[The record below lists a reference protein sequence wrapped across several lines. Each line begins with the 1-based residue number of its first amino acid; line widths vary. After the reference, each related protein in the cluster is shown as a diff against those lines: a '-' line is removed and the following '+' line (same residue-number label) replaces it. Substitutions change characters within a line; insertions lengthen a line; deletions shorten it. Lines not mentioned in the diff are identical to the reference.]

1 MLPIS
6 NCSLYATEEMLPTHC
21 LLFSSLTHPHPFS
34 SVLLCAE
41 HRKISGDK
49 PQDDYLAL
57 PAHLTGFFLLVAFLM
72 QHLQHS
78 IRLPW
83 GPVQGRSLPSGA
95 HSCSTTVPFPS
106 FTMDFYFTYCLFP
119 YCTLKREMLATK
131 IKYPKI
137 PCASHPL
144 ASLSEV
150 CLTPHHRDLGAM
162 LPRSLANVQNKV
174 WSIQCNPCIF
184 QCWKFSL

>member
-1 MLPIS
+1 MLLRRCCLPIAFYFAAWLTLTLS
-6 NCSLYATEEMLPTHC
+6 QAFCFVQSTERFLGTSPRMITGLFPHT
-21 LLFSSLTHPHPFS
+21 LLF
-34 SVLLCAE
+34 
-41 HRKISGDK
+41 
-49 PQDDYLAL
+49 
-57 PAHLTGFFLLVAFLM
+57 FFLLVAFLM

-78 IRLPW
+78 VRLPW

-95 HSCSTTVPFPS
+95 HFCSTTVPFPS

-137 PCASHPL
+137 PCGTHPL
-144 ASLSEV
+144 VSFSEV
-150 CLTPHHRDLGAM
+150 CLTPHRRDLGAM